1 MSRPRGCARPP
12 RVDADPASTGAR
24 APLKIFAAF
33 DALAVVAAQ
42 PQVSSMLRLL
52 ANGTSDASSD

>member
-1 MSRPRGCARPP
+1 MSDAVV

-24 APLKIFAAF
+24 APLKIFAAV

-52 ANGTSDASSD
+52 ANGTSDAPSD